1 MNWRLLAIPAS
12 IVPFL
17 IMFIFTPVSLNDVF
31 AVGLVPFIFSAAS
44 VIVKIMLQAYRFK
57 YFIYKFISP
66 HVSSTGK
73 IMSARLAGE
82 FVTQTTPSFVG
93 GELVRIAWLTKKG
106 VAPGKATWVTTIEI
120 IADVFVGTILGLI
133 AGAVAIYNG
142 GIFIG
147 VIVII
152 VVIPTLTF
160 WLLLVVY
167 SAKRN
172 LRLPSFSLKIL
183 QKFVAREK
191 AERLINSTN
200 NAIIDVCKMS
210 RENFNSRKAVKTF
223 TVGIAI
229 TFVAFLFQG
238 LSFMVLADSV
248 GSNVSLFDSLM
259 ATSASTALS
268 TLPITIGGS
277 GLAELGI
284 WAYIS
289 NISGIPDF
297 DDVIEDSQLNV
308 IIAWRIASYHIPLV
322 IMWIALMKITVG
334 SKVSVTNSKNIS
346 TFPFSHG
353 VRPNLA
359 DDSNPGNKNN
369 KTYDGI
375 SEDNKR

>member
-1 MNWRLLAIPAS
+1 LNWRLLAIPAS

-57 YFIYKFISP
+57 YFIQKFISP

-160 WLLLVVY
+160 WLLLVIY

-200 NAIIDVCKMS
+200 NAITDVCKMS

-229 TFVAFLFQG
+229 TLVAFLFQG

-284 WAYIS
+284 WAYVS
-289 NISGIPDF
+289 NINSIPEF
-297 DDVIEDSQLNV
+297 TDVIRDSQLNV

-334 SKVSVTNSKNIS
+334 SKVSVTNPKNIS

-359 DDSNPGNKNN
+359 DDSNPSNKNN
-369 KTYDGI
+369 KTYGGV

>member
-57 YFIYKFISP
+57 YFIQKFISP

-93 GELVRIAWLTKKG
+93 GELVRIAWLTKIG

-120 IADVFVGTILGLI
+120 IADVFVGTVLGLI

-160 WLLLVVY
+160 WLLLVIY
-167 SAKRN
+167 STKRN

-191 AERLINSTN
+191 AERLINTTN
-200 NAIIDVCKMS
+200 NAITDVCKMS

-284 WAYIS
+284 WAYVS
-289 NISGIPDF
+289 NINGIPEF
-297 DDVIEDSQLNV
+297 ADVIKDSQLNV

-334 SKVSVTNSKNIS
+334 SKVSVTNPKIS
-346 TFPFSHG
+346 SHPFSHS
-353 VRPNLA
+353 VIPNLA
-359 DDSNPGNKNN
+359 DDSDPSNKNN
-369 KTYDGI
+369 KTHDEV

>member
-17 IMFIFTPVSLNDVF
+17 IMFIFTPVSPNDVF
-31 AVGLVPFIFSAAS
+31 AVGLVPFIISAAS

-57 YFIYKFISP
+57 YFIHKFIGP

-120 IADVFVGTILGLI
+120 IADVFVGTMLGLI

-160 WLLLVVY
+160 WLLLVIY

-191 AERLINSTN
+191 AERLINATN
-200 NAIIDVCKMS
+200 NAITDVCKMS
-210 RENFNSRKAVKTF
+210 RENFNSREAVKTF

-248 GSNVSLFDSLM
+248 GSNIGLFDSLM

-289 NISGIPDF
+289 NINGIPEF
-297 DDVIEDSQLNV
+297 ADVIKDSQLNV

-322 IMWIALMKITVG
+322 IMWIALMKITIG
-334 SKVSVTNSKNIS
+334 SKVSVTNPKIS
-346 TFPFSHG
+346 THPFSHG
-353 VRPNLA
+353 IIPNLA
-359 DDSNPGNKNN
+359 DDSDPSNKNN
-369 KTYDGI
+369 KTNDGV

>member
-1 MNWRLLAIPAS
+1 LNWRLLAIPAS

-17 IMFIFTPVSLNDVF
+17 IMFIFTPVSPNDVF
-31 AVGLVPFIFSAAS
+31 AVGLIPFIISAAS

-57 YFIYKFISP
+57 YFIQKFIGP

-93 GELVRIAWLTKKG
+93 GELVRIAWLTKIG

-120 IADVFVGTILGLI
+120 IADVFVGTVLGLI

-160 WLLLVVY
+160 WLLLVIY

-183 QKFVAREK
+183 HKFIAREK
-191 AERLINSTN
+191 AERLFNSTN
-200 NAIIDVCKMS
+200 NAITDVCKMS

-248 GSNVSLFDSLM
+248 GSNVGLFESLM

-268 TLPITIGGS
+268 TIPITIGGS

-284 WAYIS
+284 WAYVS
-289 NISGIPDF
+289 NINAIPEF
-297 DDVIEDSQLNV
+297 ADVIKDSQLNV

-334 SKVSVTNSKNIS
+334 SKVSVTNPKIS
-346 TFPFSHG
+346 SHPFNHS
-353 VRPNLA
+353 VIPNLA
-359 DDSNPGNKNN
+359 DDSDPSNKNN
-369 KTYDGI
+369 KTHDEV